1 MGKHKSS
8 LKAWCHSLI
17 PLLLLA
23 LAVNIC
29 QARDRDHRKRDDITG
44 SLASTALTDGTSLSI
59 STSELQEGRVV
70 TRIVTTSILIAL
82 PCGASEGSSSFSSD
96 LINTQSSSRYL
107 NTTTGSESS
116 LIRSPN
122 STIIH
127 SASSSSRTNWNTTA
141 VKHGSSSTVLSWNST
156 IAGPV
161 ESLSS
166 SDSSFQSHQPT
177 VSGATSTETGNRD
190 LSASSIKS
198 PSTSQES
205 QNGSTGDIVPAS
217 SLHTSLS
224 EGGTAQTPGAT
235 TGPDHSPASTTI
247 PQPSQSSNSIS
258 SDSFSIETS
267 ISDVATGTTAVNV
280 PRTSSSGTDRNAET
294 PHMTGSAS
302 SGGSSH
308 AMTTSASTTENHQ
321 QSTKIPIV
329 STEEDRKSTKKGD
342 DDDSKTSTKKGNDDG
357 KTSTKKGNDDKK
369 STKKDDDDNK
379 STKASPGSTQKSIVS
394 THHASSTQHS
404 ATSTS
409 TASPGSSG
417 SNGLGSTVT
426 SSTSSG
432 HGDLTA
438 FYLTATIKPPEG
450 VQPWT
455 WLTWTSTEVT
465 KTTTRDGQ
473 AWPTIFP
480 AWSCIGGQLLCHPK
494 CLIPFLFCD
503 LPALNLPGPLGF
515 PWAKPPPKKPKGKPR
530 KVRKD
535 DPTDPED
542 SEDDESEPSE
552 TPTSSSEASCT
563 ATTTVYPDCNQG
575 CTASPI
581 VGSDSSTSFT
591 TSCNTATCRPSIIC
605 STTIDTT
612 TTTTI
617 TTVSATPTEN
627 YCGGVDS
634 SCQNCKDKRS
644 GLSKRSQFVKW
655 DPQPDP
661 EILGGP
667 DGLTNF
673 ATWPAGKQNWFD
685 RAWKYLAHYCD
696 GLDHWRPLGDFVD
709 GAKKLVGYST
719 MHADVWGDQPMMGG
733 TGPLWGC
740 SGIIIITKRG
750 IYTSHV
756 WEVPNFWNQGFG
768 EYDIDKEFREG
779 VLEFLETGSGDRPG
793 DGEFILQPNRP
804 NRLTNPPPPRPGNP
818 MPDPED
824 GTKGQFQTP
833 YPGIKQ
839 LKETTPIFD
848 NIPENTLQVIF
859 IYPLTGGQWSNP
871 VPPNYPDYLPPRHP
885 ERLKQWKDW
894 VSNHL
899 GFPADKFTNVGY
911 HKGPGYW
918 PNADENHPMDNYV
931 PPYGLIWWQY
941 HPAHVV
947 EVLPDGTQIR
957 KPTVKVYWETW
968 PVYEFSWCP
977 PGTELKRDENG
988 SESCPMPAAP
998 AKSSAAASG
1007 GSASASGSV
1016 AASASATAG
1025 SPGSQSSSQ
1034 ASMSSS
1040 PSGQTSDRASTSG
1053 SPGGQSFGRTLTS
1066 GSPVSNS
1073 PSSKSKVVVWVT
1085 TTAEVTVTNDIDVT
1099 LTVTPSAA
1107 APTSTAEIWRIARI
1121 TQDISLGDGTS
1132 NHTAT
1137 VTIVQIEE
1145 GKEVNVVTN
1154 RDSNGGGPVKLPHE
1168 LVTTDNSGA
1177 KLTIS
1182 FKDGDQPCELKSEI
1196 GGLTQEWSMKQ
1207 WGNKI
1212 ANGPWC
1218 KIIKNTTGEG
1228 VVKRSA
1234 ECHYRA
1240 FGQ

>member
-8 LKAWCHSLI
+8 LKAWCHRLI

-29 QARDRDHRKRDDITG
+29 QARGRDHKKRDDLTG
-44 SLASTALTDGTSLSI
+44 SLASTAPTDGTSLSI

-70 TRIVTTSILIAL
+70 TRIVTTSILITL
-82 PCGASEGSSSFSSD
+82 PCGASEGSYSFSSD
-96 LINTQSSSRYL
+96 LVTTQSSSHYL
-107 NTTTGSESS
+107 NTTRGSGTS
-116 LIRSPN
+116 LIQSSN
-122 STIIH
+122 STIVH
-127 SASSSSRTNWNTTA
+127 SASSSSFTNWNTTA
-141 VKHGSSSTVLSWNST
+141 VNHGSSSTVLNWNST

-161 ESLSS
+161 ESLLSS
-166 SDSSFQSHQPT
+166 ESSFQSHQPT
-177 VSGATSTETGNRD
+177 VSAATTTETGNRD
-190 LSASSIKS
+190 LPEPFTKS
-198 PSTSQES
+198 PSTSQKS
-205 QNGSTGDIVPAS
+205 QNGSSSDIAPTS
-217 SLHTSLS
+217 SMQTSLS
-224 EGGTAQTPGAT
+224 EGGTAQTSGAT
-235 TGPDHSPASTTI
+235 TGPDHSPASTI
-247 PQPSQSSNSIS
+247 SPRPSQSSSSIS
-258 SDSFSIETS
+258 SGSVSIETS
-267 ISDVATGTTAVNV
+267 ISDVTTTTDV
-280 PRTSSSGTDRNAET
+280 PQTSPSGTDHDAET
-294 PHMTGSAS
+294 SSMSGSVS
-302 SGGSSH
+302 SGGSAH
-308 AMTTSASTTENHQ
+308 ATTTSVSTIENDQ
-321 QSTKIPIV
+321 QSTLVPIV
-329 STEEDRKSTKKGD
+329 STEEDWKSTKKGD
-342 DDDSKTSTKKGNDDG
+342 DDDSKTSTKKGNDDD
-357 KTSTKKGNDDKK
+357 DDK
-369 STKKDDDDNK
+369 STN
-379 STKASPGSTQKSIVS
+379 ASPGSTQKSTVSS

-404 ATSTS
+404 ATPTS
-409 TASPGSSG
+409 TAAPGSSG
-417 SNGLGSTVT
+417 SNGPSSTVT
-426 SSTSSG
+426 SSTSSEG
-432 HGDLTA
+432 GDLTT

-542 SEDDESEPSE
+542 PEDDESEPSE

-591 TSCNTATCRPSIIC
+591 TSCNTATCRPSIVC
-605 STTIDTT
+605 STTVETT

-617 TTVSATPTEN
+617 KTVSATSTES

-644 GLSKRSQFVKW
+644 GLSKRSQFVEWNPK
-655 DPQPDP
+655 PDP

-709 GAKKLVGYST
+709 GTKKLVGYST

-768 EYDIDKEFREG
+768 QYDIDKEFREG

-793 DGEFILQPNRP
+793 DGEFVLQPNRP

-824 GTKGQFQTP
+824 GTRGQFQTP
-833 YPGIKQ
+833 YPGIMQ

-848 NIPENTLQVIF
+848 NIPEDTLQVIF

-885 ERLKQWKDW
+885 ERLQQWKDW

-918 PNADENHPMDNYV
+918 PNADENYPMDNYV

-957 KPTVKVYWETW
+957 KPTIKVYWETW

-998 AKSSAAASG
+998 AKSSAAASS

-1016 AASASATAG
+1016 PASASASAG
-1025 SPGSQSSSQ
+1025 SPGSQSSGQ
-1034 ASMSSS
+1034 VSMSGPFGS
-1040 PSGQTSDRASTSG
+1040 Q
-1053 SPGGQSFGRTLTS
+1053 SPGGQSSGRSLMS

-1085 TTAEVTVTNDIDVT
+1085 ATAEVTVTNDIGVT
-1099 LTVTPSAA
+1099 LTVMPSAA

-1121 TQDISLGDGTS
+1121 TQDIALGDGTS

-1137 VTIVQIEE
+1137 VSIVQIED

-1154 RDSNGGGPVKLPHE
+1154 RDSNGGGPVKLPRE

-1182 FKDGDQPCELKSEI
+1182 FKGGDQPYELKSDI

-1218 KIIKNTTGEG
+1218 KIIKNTTGES